1 MDYLGSEG
9 MKALVSGCMKNTERL
24 IAGMETLGIPRAATP
39 DVNVATF
46 ICDKERIKPPWRV
59 SWTCRKHLR
68 IVCMPH
74 VHRDRIEA
82 FLRDTGEFHA

>member
-1 MDYLGSEG
+1 
-9 MKALVSGCMKNTERL
+9 MKAVVTGCMKNTKRL
-24 IAGMETLGIPRAATP
+24 IAGMETSGIPRAATP

-46 ICDKERIKPPWRV
+46 MCDKARFPGPGKSRGPA
-59 SWTCRKHLR
+59 RKHLR

-82 FLRDTGEFHA
+82 FLKDIGETHA